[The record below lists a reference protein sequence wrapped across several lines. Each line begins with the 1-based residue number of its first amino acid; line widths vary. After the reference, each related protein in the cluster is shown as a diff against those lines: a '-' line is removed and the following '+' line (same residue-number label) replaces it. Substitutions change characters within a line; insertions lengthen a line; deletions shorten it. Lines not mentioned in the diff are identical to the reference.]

1 MSVLAARLSESYDAH
16 VAAARRLPA
25 LVADLPFTV
34 LPCSSVCLC
43 AAWRRSAMCT
53 IGRRRMLLEDR
64 TAGIDGLPNARL
76 ILTATP

>member
-34 LPCSSVCLC
+34 LPCSSVCYVRLGD
-43 AAWRRSAMCT
+43 AQQFAQLA
-53 IGRRRMLLEDR
+53 D
-64 TAGIDGLPNARL
+64 DGYCWKIELRAYMVFQTRV
-76 ILTATP
+76 